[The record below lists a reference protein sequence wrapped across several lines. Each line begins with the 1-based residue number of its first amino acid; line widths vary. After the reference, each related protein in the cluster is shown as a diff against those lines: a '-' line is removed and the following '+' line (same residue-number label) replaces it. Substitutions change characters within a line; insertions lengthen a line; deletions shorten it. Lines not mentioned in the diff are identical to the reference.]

1 MKFHVISL
9 FPELVEAYATHS
21 IIGRAVRNKVLSIKA
36 YQLRDFARNKWN
48 KVDERPYAGGPGMV
62 LQAEPILRAAEK
74 IITGKKKVGVIVTS
88 AGGKKFTNADARA
101 LAKKYDHL
109 VFIAGHYEGVD
120 ARVTK
125 ALKAKEYSIGP
136 YILTGGEVPALVMMD
151 AIARHIPGTLGK
163 YESLEEGRV
172 VSHDT
177 YTRPEILVWKG
188 KKYRVPKVLLSGN
201 HKKIEEWKKKR
212 GN

>member
-1 MKFHVISL
+1 MKFHVITL

-88 AGGKKFTNADARA
+88 AGGKQFTNAEILDKAAITVNKNAIPFDTQSPFKAGGVRLGTPA
-101 LAKKYDHL
+101 VTTRGMKEGEMRE
-109 VFIAGHYEGVD
+109 IADLIHEVLSNMGSQEKISAVRN
-120 ARVTK
+120 RVS
-125 ALKAKEYSIGP
+125 A
-136 YILTGGEVPALVMMD
+136 LTGKFPLYRE
-151 AIARHIPGTLGK
+151 IR
-163 YESLEEGRV
+163 EGFKMEAA
-172 VSHDT
+172 T
-177 YTRPEILVWKG
+177 IK
-188 KKYRVPKVLLSGN
+188 
-201 HKKIEEWKKKR
+201 
-212 GN
+212 